1 MESEYMK
8 IKKEP
13 ISMRNKKIQKYLT
26 RPEQNAIDKLKSILE
41 RLYPGVKFKIFGSK
55 ATGKY
60 DEESDVDIL
69 ILLPCEVDEKI
80 REQVIDI
87 IFDIDLEFDTNIS
100 PLILSQKE
108 WRNLRPLPIFYFV
121 EKEGVLL

>member
-1 MESEYMK
+1 
-8 IKKEP
+8 
-13 ISMRNKKIQKYLT
+13 MRNKKIQKYLT
-26 RPEQNAIDKLKSILE
+26 RPEQVAIDKLKSTLE
-41 RLYPGVKFKIFGSK
+41 MLYPGIKFKIFGSK

-60 DEESDVDIL
+60 DEESDIDIL
-69 ILLPCEVDEKI
+69 ILLPCEVNEKI

-87 IFDIDLEFDTNIS
+87 IFDIDFKFDTNIS

-108 WRNLRPLPIFYFV
+108 WRNLYPLPIHYFV

>member
-1 MESEYMK
+1 MK
-8 IKKEP
+8 IKKES
-13 ISMRNKKIQKYLT
+13 ISMRDKKIQKYLT
-26 RPEQNAIDKLKSILE
+26 RPEQDAIDKLKSILE

-108 WRNLRPLPIFYFV
+108 WRNLHPLPIFYFV